1 MVELILIGGLAVSLV
16 IDVVLNKR
24 EYRRRME
31 LDAKALEAQKTT
43 VDAIVNANNAQ
54 VTKFEDSLSLWNTA
68 YRMRDAQL
76 DAQLMKYS
84 EHLEE
89 QHQKSEK
96 LLQETTK
103 KIDDSLL
110 ENSAQVENVLS
121 NFVDKLEEKDKKT
134 IQFILDVAT
143 FMEEV
148 EDLAE
153 TADQIANLQMFT
165 NQPALQELKTQT
177 VYLAKRAKAMRKEIE
192 GTGVTDDKE

>member
-31 LDAKALEAQKTT
+31 LDVKALETQQTT
-43 VDAIVNANNAQ
+43 ADVITTSN
-54 VTKFEDSLSLWNTA
+54 S
-68 YRMRDAQL
+68 AQL
-76 DAQLMKYS
+76 VKYS
-84 EHLEE
+84 EYLEE
-89 QHQKSEK
+89 QRQKSEK

-192 GTGVTDDKE
+192 GTGVADDKE